1 MDKNFYIKL
10 KSESEYKECISWF
23 NGNLTD
29 DVFTSLTFVEHSW
42 DLFHWEESPKHWCL
56 TQRSTKFKEYSW
68 EGFLNEVVSG
78 FIKASTDDIF
88 TIGKYASALNA
99 PNKYIPRYSDGN
111 GRDECSTYNIRNCSS
126 VTKII
131 NVTEK
136 YFELS
141 NFSGRGWFKKSDI
154 LGESCTDMFTI
165 GKNVHDL
172 PIRSVRIQRY
182 RDGRGISKTDDY
194 NLTNCSSDTRIINVT
209 EDYFEL
215 SGFSN
220 GWFKKSDI
228 IQKSVPQWYLQYTSE
243 ITKEL
248 FDKLV
253 DKLDPKKFRQH
264 CNFTM
269 TYENFKESCYIRTGI
284 NGDGNSSE
292 WEGKWSI
299 DNNTQSILT
308 SKTLWDFLDKET
320 ETKFKVGNW
329 YEYYEGKFY
338 IKFKKLESGG
348 TVWCSEYINLSD
360 SMFIDNSSGC
370 GNITQYTKVIEV
382 PLSQISKYL
391 PDGHPDKIKSEP
403 VVIFEVG
410 KWYEENDKFYF
421 KFSNIEGQKVY
432 CSQFINREDAVH
444 KNYSGSCGY
453 VGDYKIAKEVSPEEY
468 SKYLPDGHPDKI
480 KSEPFVKFEVG
491 KWYEYYDKDKFFFKF
506 KELNGSGYL
515 HCSEHINL
523 RDSEYINSGG
533 GVGRTTDYK
542 AAIEVSSEA
551 LSKYLPD
558 GHPDKWITV
567 SLTALNFGETKTMF
581 SGSSIKPLPVFVE
594 PEKPKTKD
602 KEEKPLS
609 LISSKKLKIDFVI

>member
-10 KSESEYKECISWF
+10 KSESEYKECIRWF
-23 NGNLTD
+23 QANLTD
-29 DVFTSLTFVEHSW
+29 DVFTSLQFLEYSW
-42 DLFHWEESPKHWCL
+42 DTFHWEESQKHWCL
-56 TQRSTKFKEYSW
+56 TQRSTNSKEYSW
-68 EGFLNEVVSG
+68 EGFLKEVVAG
-78 FIKASTDDIF
+78 FTGTSTDDIF
-88 TIGKYASALNA
+88 TIGK
-99 PNKYIPRYSDGN
+99 
-111 GRDECSTYNIRNCSS
+111 
-126 VTKII
+126 
-131 NVTEK
+131 NV
-136 YFELS
+136 
-141 NFSGRGWFKKSDI
+141 R
-154 LGESCTDMFTI
+154 
-165 GKNVHDL
+165 DL
-172 PIRSVRIQRY
+172 PIRSVRIPRY
-182 RDGRGISKTDDY
+182 YDGQGMFNQTDY
-194 NLTNCSSDTRIINVT
+194 NLANCSSTTTIINVT
-209 EDYFEL
+209 EDYFQL

-253 DKLDPKKFRQH
+253 DKLDPKKFRRH

-284 NGDGNSSE
+284 NGDGDSSE

-299 DNNTQSILT
+299 DNNPQSILT
-308 SKTLWDFLDKET
+308 SKTLWDLLDKET

-329 YEYYEGKFY
+329 YESYE
-338 IKFKKLESGG
+338 
-348 TVWCSEYINLSD
+348 
-360 SMFIDNSSGC
+360 
-370 GNITQYTKVIEV
+370 
-382 PLSQISKYL
+382 
-391 PDGHPDKIKSEP
+391 
-403 VVIFEVG
+403 
-410 KWYEENDKFYF
+410 
-421 KFSNIEGQKVY
+421 
-432 CSQFINREDAVH
+432 
-444 KNYSGSCGY
+444 
-453 VGDYKIAKEVSPEEY
+453 
-468 SKYLPDGHPDKI
+468 
-480 KSEPFVKFEVG
+480 
-491 KWYEYYDKDKFFFKF
+491 KDKFFFKF

-523 RDSEYINSGG
+523 RDSEYINRGG